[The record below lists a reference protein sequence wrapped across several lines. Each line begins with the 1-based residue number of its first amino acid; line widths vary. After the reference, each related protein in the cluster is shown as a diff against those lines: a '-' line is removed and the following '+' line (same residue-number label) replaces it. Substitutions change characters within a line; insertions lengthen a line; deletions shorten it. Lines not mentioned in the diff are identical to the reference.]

1 MNFPVHNT
9 KIPAVRSAG
18 DPRQGTFQ
26 GTLAVARQSQSHGL
40 LSQVRR
46 VAVLALA
53 CVAFS
58 AFAQVKPWQSMG
70 RDATPAEVKAWD
82 IDVRPDFKGLP
93 KGAGSVDWGAAVWE
107 AQCTSC
113 HGIFGESNE
122 VFTPIIGGTTSDD
135 IKTGRVRGLLEG
147 KSIAPQRTTVMKVA
161 TLSTLWDYIN
171 RAMPWNAPK
180 SLSADEV
187 FAVTAYLLN
196 LADIV
201 PADFTLSDKNIA
213 EVQQRMPNRNGMV
226 FYEPLWR
233 TEGKGDVKNV
243 ACMKN
248 CAVNETIHS
257 SLPDFARDAHG
268 NIAEQNRIIGPVR
281 GADTMQPPPKGPV
294 GSVALVKSVVVVA
307 AATGGSA
314 DVKGLLSA
322 NACLACHG
330 MKSKIVG
337 PGFNEVVAKHKGRP
351 DLEVYLLS
359 KIKGGGVGVFG
370 NMPMPAQPQLSDVDA
385 KTMARWIA
393 AGAL

>member
-1 MNFPVHNT
+1 MKSPVKNMKT
-9 KIPAVRSAG
+9 PAVSLVCAPHMGTSSAN
-18 DPRQGTFQ
+18 RQSRTGGF
-26 GTLAVARQSQSHGL
+26 LRHARQA
-40 LSQVRR
+40 
-46 VAVLALA
+46 AVLALA

-58 AFAQVKPWQSMG
+58 SFAQVKPWQNMG

-93 KGAGSVDWGAAVWE
+93 KGAGSVDQGSVVWE
-107 AQCTSC
+107 AQCASC
-113 HGIFGESNE
+113 HGSFGESNE
-122 VFTPIIGGTTSDD
+122 VFTPIIGGTTADD
-135 IKTGRVRGLLEG
+135 IKTGRVQGLLEG
-147 KSIAPQRTTVMKVA
+147 KSIAPQRTTMMKVA
-161 TLSTLWDYIN
+161 TVSTLWDYIN

-196 LADIV
+196 LADVV
-201 PADFTLSDKNIA
+201 PADFTLSDQNIA

-233 TEGKGDVKNV
+233 TDGKGDVKNV

-248 CAVNETIHS
+248 CTVDETIHS
-257 SLPDFARDAHG
+257 SLPAFARDAHG

-281 GADTMQPPPKGPV
+281 GADTTQPAPKGPV
-294 GSVALVKSVVVVA
+294 GSVALPKPVVVA
-307 AATGGSA
+307 AASGGAA
-314 DVKGLLSA
+314 DVKALLGA

-330 MKSKIVG
+330 IKNKIVG

-351 DLEVYLLS
+351 DLQDYLLG

-370 NMPMPAQPQLSDVDA
+370 SIPMPAQPQLSDADA
-385 KTMARWIA
+385 KAIAQWIA
-393 AGAL
+393 AGAP